1 MADETSAGSHLNQQ
15 LTTNKQQP
23 TTVRGNGRSP
33 IPLMTKVS
41 IGLPVYNGE
50 PFLRETLDAILAQT
64 YRDFELIISD
74 NASTD
79 ATAQICRQY
88 AFNDKRIR
96 YYPMEENIGASR
108 NFNRVFQLSSG
119 QYFKWAAHDDLIA
132 SSYLAQCVEVLDRDR
147 SVVLCYSQVQIINER
162 GQFLQDY
169 NLKLHTDSVNP
180 ATRFRELLSQ
190 HLCYP
195 IFGLIRA
202 SILRNTSLMGNYGH
216 TDGVLL
222 ASIALQ
228 GKFSEIPEPLFFSR
242 NHSQQSMSRF
252 FPAYLS
258 LASGDAAISAN
269 KLPDYYAYAVWF
281 DPTKK
286 GQTIFPHWRILREYC
301 LCVWRASLSL
311 TERINC
317 YFSMFEQLRGL
328 EYLLLKDLIV
338 ATSQIINSFIS
349 NIRLVTIT
357 NFKKKL
363 FIQYDDSN
371 KRLSK

>member
-1 MADETSAGSHLNQQ
+1 
-15 LTTNKQQP
+15 
-23 TTVRGNGRSP
+23 
-33 IPLMTKVS
+33 MTKVS

-88 AFNDKRIR
+88 AIADKRIR
-96 YYPMEENIGASR
+96 YYRMEENIGASR

-119 QYFKWAAHDDLIA
+119 QYFKWVAHDDLHA
-132 SSYLAQCVEVLDRDR
+132 PSYLARCVEVLDRDR
-147 SVVLCYSQVQIINER
+147 SVVLCHSQVQIINER

-169 NLKLHTDSVNP
+169 NIKLNTNADDPV
-180 ATRFRELLSQ
+180 TRFRELLKQ

-202 SILRNTSLMGNYGH
+202 STLKNTSLMGNYGH

-228 GKFSEIPEPLFFSR
+228 GKFYEIPEPLFFSR
-242 NHSQQSMSRF
+242 KHSQQSMSMF
-252 FPAYLS
+252 FPVYLS
-258 LASGDAAISAN
+258 LAAGDGNISVR

-281 DPTKK
+281 DPTQK
-286 GQTIFPHWRILREYC
+286 GQTIFPHWRILKEYY
-301 LCVWRASLSL
+301 LAVWRSQTSLAKQIS
-311 TERINC
+311 C
-317 YFSMFEQLRGL
+317 YLSMFSQLRGL

-338 ATSQIINSFIS
+338 AIKQIINSFIS
-349 NIRLVTIT
+349 KIKLAIET
-357 NFKKKL
+357 NL
-363 FIQYDDSN
+363 QIANSSY
-371 KRLSK
+371 RSKS